1 MKNIEK
7 YLGTSKLTT
16 EYEDN
21 FFDDEF
27 IESRDLQIERILKYT
42 SNKIVFLTS
51 EKILIIGYTSSE
63 LLKKF
68 RKKPRVFG
76 LKDPVFST
84 AKEAIEYFENNLK

>member
-7 YLGTSKLTT
+7 HLGTSKLTT

-27 IESRDLQIERILKYT
+27 IDSRDLQIEKILKYT

-51 EKILIIGYTSSE
+51 EKILDNRIYIIRT
-63 LLKKF
+63 LKNF